1 MRIGTQTIKSME
13 LEVWRYAVMQI
24 FSNRNQCRF
33 FGTEEFSS
41 EFKNGTSV
49 CGRETVEKTPHQGV
63 PCEMCP
69 TCLFLYNRSCILYV
83 ELFCEK
89 SKMRS
94 VLFSKKK

>member
-49 CGRETVEKTPHQGV
+49 CGRETIENPASG
-63 PCEMCP
+63 C
-69 TCLFLYNRSCILYV
+69 S
-83 ELFCEK
+83 
-89 SKMRS
+89 MRNVS
-94 VLFSKKK
+94 YLLVSIQ